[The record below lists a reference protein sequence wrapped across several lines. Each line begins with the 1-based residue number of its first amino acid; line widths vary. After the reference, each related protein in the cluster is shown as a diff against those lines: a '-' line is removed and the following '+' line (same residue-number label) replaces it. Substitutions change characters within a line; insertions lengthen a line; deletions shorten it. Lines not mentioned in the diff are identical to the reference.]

1 MSEKVKQEKTK
12 KYDEWEIKDAVRTLV
27 QAEEIKQNKE
37 LMNLV
42 IPELK
47 KKSNAMEQ
55 AAKVLYGKNEKEE
68 QQNEN

>member
-37 LMNLV
+37 LMKLV

-47 KKSNAMEQ
+47 KQSNAMEQ

>member
-27 QAEEIKQNKE
+27 LAEEIKQNKE

-42 IPELK
+42 VLE
-47 KKSNAMEQ
+47 MEDL
-55 AAKVLYGKNEKEE
+55 AK
-68 QQNEN
+68 

>member
-1 MSEKVKQEKTK
+1 MSEKVKQKKTK

-47 KKSNAMEQ
+47 KQSNAMEQ